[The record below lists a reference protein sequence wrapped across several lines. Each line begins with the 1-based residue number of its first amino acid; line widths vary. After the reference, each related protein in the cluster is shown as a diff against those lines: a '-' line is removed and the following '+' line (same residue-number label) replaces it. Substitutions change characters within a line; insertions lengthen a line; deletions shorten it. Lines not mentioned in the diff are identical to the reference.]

1 LVREILRAERAIL
14 RHRASQRDINR
25 QLKTGRGTK
34 EASASLRTKLKR
46 VAGYITAQEQQIYI
60 WRCFG
65 DALAYVFLDKFSV
78 KHAYF
83 EVDRWG
89 TKEAPGMLTGKAG
102 LAGEFSLLNEAIDR
116 GIPAVLCDITNT
128 LRYGDVCLLGAGDPN
143 LIEVKSSPK
152 LNKRGKRQR
161 AKLEKLQGFLD
172 ADTATNFRGA
182 TGEMRRSALEVPERT
197 HVEALNSCINQAA
210 RTGRSVQR
218 PEAGITYVALAG
230 DAGFDESV
238 FSRFESAPIVFML
251 NSDKN
256 ARAWS
261 PYLPFIL
268 TLRDENRLLDFIE
281 GRLFLIVCIEAR
293 VFCESLQH
301 DGWLVQFNPDHE
313 YAIQCFHPQS
323 RAYCGISGQF
333 FARAAYEF
341 ASLSWM
347 AEVHRTSLARMKA
360 IRAEDSGDGDPEAHE
375 RMLSELL
382 GPDHAWLRLTT

>member
-1 LVREILRAERAIL
+1 
-14 RHRASQRDINR
+14 
-25 QLKTGRGTK
+25 
-34 EASASLRTKLKR
+34 LRTKLKR
-46 VAGYITAQEQQIYI
+46 VAGYITAQEDQIYI

-65 DALAYVFLDKFSV
+65 DALAYVYLDKFSV
-78 KHAYF
+78 KHALF

-89 TKEAPGMLTGKAG
+89 TKEPPGMLHGKAG
-102 LAGEFSLLNEAIDR
+102 LRGEISLLVEAIDR
-116 GIPAVLCDITNT
+116 EIPAVLCDATNT
-128 LRYGDVCLLGAGDPN
+128 LRYGDVCMLGAGDPY

-172 ADTATNFRGA
+172 TDSAINFRGG
-182 TGEMRRSALEVPERT
+182 TGEMRRSSLEVPERS
-197 HVEALNSCINQAA
+197 HVEALNRCIDHA
-210 RTGRSVQR
+210 TKKGRSVLR
-218 PEAGITYVALAG
+218 PEAGTTYVALTG

-238 FSRFESAPIVFML
+238 FSGFESPPIVFML

-256 ARAWS
+256 ARAWA

-268 TLRDENRLLDFIE
+268 TLRDECRLLDFIE

-293 VFCESLQH
+293 VFCELLQH
-301 DGWLVQFNPDHE
+301 DGWVVQCNPDHE
-313 YAIQCFHPQS
+313 YAIQCFHPPS

-341 ASLSWM
+341 SSLEWM
-347 AEVHRTSLARMKA
+347 AEVHRTSLARMKS

-382 GPDHAWLRLTT
+382 GPDHEWLRLTA